1 MRPISRAAAAIQILD
16 KYLAGN
22 PVEIA
27 LKGWFK
33 SNRFAGSN
41 DRYLIRDMV
50 FDILRK
56 KSSLIFPFQI
66 NGYPENG
73 RLLILS
79 YLADHYE
86 LVQLSI
92 EIKQNSYFY
101 EKLSSDEITI
111 LSNKKKIMEASP
123 KSITFDY
130 PSFLSETLFKS
141 LGNSFESI
149 MEKMQERAPLYLR
162 INMLKANSFSA
173 EKILAADGI
182 FCTKLSESN
191 TALVVNQG
199 RKLVK
204 SSEAYTSGTV
214 EIQDLSSQLMTDLP
228 QITSGV
234 RILDYC
240 AGGGGKTLAIASK
253 TMNKADLVAYDINP
267 NRLTNLKKRVIRAGA
282 NIKILKTL
290 DLEEYKVRCDVV
302 FVDAPCSGSGIWR
315 RDPEVKW
322 TLSEKKLK
330 KFQLDQAGIL
340 REASRFVKIGG
351 VIVYAVCSL
360 LPEEGETQIKEFLEV
375 YKNFVGLEQSLLH
388 PLVASDGFFRAVL
401 KKVSSC

>member
-1 MRPISRAAAAIQILD
+1 MRPISRAAAVIQILD
-16 KYLAGN
+16 NYLAGK

-27 LKGWFK
+27 LKGWFR

-50 FDILRK
+50 FEILRK
-56 KSSLIFPFQI
+56 RSSLGFPFQI
-66 NGYPENG
+66 KGYLENG
-73 RLLILS
+73 RILTLS

-86 LVQLSI
+86 LVQLGI

-101 EKLSSDEITI
+101 EKLSPNEIAI
-111 LSNKKKIMEASP
+111 LSNKKKIMEASSKP
-123 KSITFDY
+123 ITFDY
-130 PSFLSETLFKS
+130 PSFLSEALVKS

-149 MEKMQERAPLYLR
+149 MGKMQERAALYLR
-162 INMLKANSFSA
+162 INMLKANSFYA
-173 EKILAADGI
+173 EKILATEGI
-182 FCTKLSESN
+182 FCTKLSN
-191 TALVVNQG
+191 CDTALVVSQG

-204 SSEAYTSGTV
+204 SSKAYTSGIV

-253 TMNKADLVAYDINP
+253 TINKAELLAYDINP
-267 NRLTNLKKRVIRAGA
+267 NRLSNLKKRAIRAGA
-282 NIKILKTL
+282 KVKILKTL
-290 DLEEYKVRCDVV
+290 DLEEYKVSCDVV

-322 TLSEKKLK
+322 TLTEKKLK

-340 REASRFVKIGG
+340 REASLFVKIGG
-351 VIVYAVCSL
+351 IIVYAVCSF
-360 LPEEGETQIKEFLEV
+360 LPEEGETQIKEFLEI
-375 YKNFVGLEQSLLH
+375 YKNFVGLEQSLIH

-401 KKVSSC
+401 KKVS

>member
-1 MRPISRAAAAIQILD
+1 MRPISRAAAAIQILE
-16 KYLAGN
+16 KYLAGK

-27 LKGWFK
+27 LKVWFK
-33 SNRFAGSN
+33 NNRFAGSN

-50 FDILRK
+50 FEILRK
-56 KSSLIFPFQI
+56 RSSLIFPFQI

-92 EIKQNSYFY
+92 EIEQNSFFY
-101 EKLSSDEITI
+101 EKLSSEEIAI
-111 LSNKKKIMEASP
+111 LSNKKKIRESSP
-123 KSITFDY
+123 KSIKFDY
-130 PSFLSETLFKS
+130 PSFLSEALFKS
-141 LGNSFESI
+141 LGNSFEGV

-162 INMLKANSFSA
+162 INMLKANLFDA
-173 EKILAADGI
+173 EKILAKEGI
-182 FCTKLSESN
+182 FCTKLSISN
-191 TALVVNQG
+191 TALVVGEG

-204 SSEAYTSGTV
+204 SSEAYISGTV

-253 TMNKADLVAYDINP
+253 TINKAELVVYDINP

-282 NIKILKTL
+282 KVKILKTS
-290 DLEEYKVRCDVV
+290 DLEEYKASCDVV

-330 KFQLDQAGIL
+330 KFQLDQAVIL
-340 REASRFVKIGG
+340 KEASRFVKIGG

-360 LPEEGETQIKEFLEV
+360 LPEEGGTQIKKFLEI
-375 YKNFVGLEQSLLH
+375 YENFVVLEQSLMH

-401 KKVSSC
+401 RKVS

>member
-1 MRPISRAAAAIQILD
+1 MRPISRAAAVIQILD
-16 KYLAGN
+16 NYLAGK

-27 LKGWFK
+27 LKGWFR

-50 FDILRK
+50 FEILRK
-56 KSSLIFPFQI
+56 KSSLGFPFQI
-66 NGYPENG
+66 KGYLENG
-73 RLLILS
+73 RILTLS

-86 LVQLSI
+86 LVQLGI

-101 EKLSSDEITI
+101 EKLSPNEIAI
-111 LSNKKKIMEASP
+111 LSNKKKLMEASSKP
-123 KSITFDY
+123 ITFDY
-130 PSFLSETLFKS
+130 PSFLSEALVKS

-149 MEKMQERAPLYLR
+149 MGKMQERAALYLR
-162 INMLKANSFSA
+162 INMLKANSFYA
-173 EKILAADGI
+173 EKILATEGI
-182 FCTKLSESN
+182 FCTKLSN
-191 TALVVNQG
+191 CDTALVVSQG

-204 SSEAYTSGTV
+204 SSKAYTSGIV

-253 TMNKADLVAYDINP
+253 TINKAELLAYDINP
-267 NRLTNLKKRVIRAGA
+267 NRLSNLKKRAIRAGA
-282 NIKILKTL
+282 KVKILKTL
-290 DLEEYKVRCDVV
+290 DLEEYKVSCDVV

-322 TLSEKKLK
+322 SLTEKKLK
-330 KFQLDQAGIL
+330 RFQLDQAGIL
-340 REASRFVKIGG
+340 KEASRFVKIGG
-351 VIVYAVCSL
+351 VMVYVVCSL
-360 LPEEGETQIKEFLEV
+360 LPEEGETQIKEFLEI
-375 YKNFVGLEQSLLH
+375 YRNFVGFEQSLLH